1 MLRLITVD
9 HVHDVLAAVVGDAE
23 EEPLAA
29 AGTDAGFFV
38 RMLV

>member
-1 MLRLITVD
+1 MTC
-9 HVHDVLAAVVGDAE
+9 LAAVVGDAE